1 MNKVNQLTIC
11 KKDYSSDKEFKNA
24 IKRAIMVLLE
34 NDYIMTVKY
43 DDRDKEMGIVIINYD
58 CANEEFG
65 GALPYWLL
73 PYEVETLENFLMK
86 RSDTH
91 DN

>member
-11 KKDYSSDKEFKNA
+11 KEDYSSYKEFKNA
-24 IKRAIMVLLE
+24 VKRAIMVLLE

-43 DDRDKEMGIVIINYD
+43 DDRDKEMGIVVINYD
-58 CANEEFG
+58 YANEEFG

-73 PYEVETLENFLMK
+73 PDEIEILENAKEALNEINK
-86 RSDTH
+86 E
-91 DN
+91 